1 MRKYDN
7 LKCEYAV
14 LEEKYARL
22 FEEKSEL
29 SYELADLK
37 ASAEQLREQDTQIRQ
52 LHENIRHLKH
62 DMKNHLMIIVDF
74 INEGNF
80 DLAKAYTSEILDKLN
95 AVHSYIETGNSLLNH
110 IINEKLELAR
120 TKGILIKAEI
130 ENLSFERMG
139 SLDFS
144 SLLNNLLD
152 NAIEACE
159 KESTPELYVNITRR
173 RGYHAIIVKNRISN
187 SVLRE
192 NPDLQTSKA
201 EKKDHGIGVSLIKEI
216 SEKYGGM
223 CDFYEKD
230 GFFCSCS
237 FIPE

>member
-173 RGYHAIIVKNRISN
+173 RGYHAIIVKNKISN